1 MVSICA
7 SSQDCAQDKH
17 EGHQHCCACRT
28 DSSGL
33 DMNRLWNSASPE
45 MEPALHSML
54 QQLQLYE
61 DDPAHSLDMF
71 VDLHG
76 HSASRSHFLF
86 CNPPAEGVT
95 LGPEAHERLTRQ
107 GAGMHWVQLHL
118 SALVCHVPWHT
129 AQGSRASCLAG
140 AGLQHVFTRVMDQHL
155 HLAAGQGQALQH
167 VFRCLF
173 VPIGGNRH
181 QLCSRLRPQGFP

>member
-1 MVSICA
+1 MHKA
-7 SSQDCAQDKH
+7 H
-17 EGHQHCCACRT
+17 PHCCGCRT

-86 CNPPAEGVT
+86 CNPPTEGAA
-95 LGPEAHERLTRQ
+95 LGPEAQERLTRQ
-107 GAGMHWVQLHL
+107 GAGLHWV
-118 SALVCHVPWHT
+118 
-129 AQGSRASCLAG
+129 
-140 AGLQHVFTRVMDQHL
+140 HL
-155 HLAAGQGQALQH
+155 HLCLLGAVSAVMQEQLTRQAALTCPETDFQNMQAWISELLVVLGLGAQAPDQASAVLH
-167 VFRCLF
+167 SISWGASLSIQELAELPVCT
-173 VPIGGNRH
+173 
-181 QLCSRLRPQGFP
+181 